1 MGSCASRER
10 GTRKEA
16 NPKRHASPGK
26 RAGAIY
32 VLMETRNAYPAA
44 VVRALEEAVMTT
56 EGISGNA
63 LMERAG
69 AAAFEHGRRRFAHAR
84 RWLVLAGSGN
94 NAGDGFVIAR
104 LAKEHGL
111 DVETLLLSPAN
122 RPRGDA
128 ATQFEAMTAAGVPVA
143 AYGGGGL
150 PQCDLIVDAMLGIGL
165 DRPLKGRYLE
175 AVRAV
180 NESGI
185 PALSVDIP
193 TGIHADSG
201 RRMGAAVRAALTVTF
216 IAEKSGLFLG
226 EAPDHVGQRV
236 MEPLGRIP
244 PQPHRKVEDAAD
256 GRQQGLRIFAE
267 QDWRAM
273 LAVRH
278 RTDHKGRFG
287 HVLVVGGGPGMGG
300 AARLAGEGALR
311 AGAGLVSVAA
321 HPEHAAE
328 LIRKRPELMVRAVRG
343 GSDLA
348 SLLER
353 ATVVAVG
360 CGLGQDAWARELFAA
375 VRESSLP
382 CIIDADGLNLLAQSP
397 ARGEPRSNAPPLVIT
412 PHPGEAGRLL
422 GLSSGQVQADRLQA
436 LSELRQRIAGVVLLK
451 GAHTL
456 VSAGQ
461 RPPWVIDAGNP
472 GMATAGMGDVLT
484 GLLAGLWAQFADA
497 IPENVAALAAY
508 AHARAGDIAASAG
521 QRGMIASDLVAAL
534 RQVVNPEALERDQ

>member
-1 MGSCASRER
+1 
-10 GTRKEA
+10 
-16 NPKRHASPGK
+16 
-26 RAGAIY
+26 
-32 VLMETRNAYPAA
+32 
-44 VVRALEEAVMTT
+44 VVRALEDAVMAA
-56 EGISGNA
+56 EGIGSNT

-69 AAAFEHGRRRFAHAR
+69 AAVFGRGCEHFPGAR

-111 DVETLLLSPAN
+111 GIETLLLSPAN

-128 ATQFEAMTAAGVPVA
+128 AAQFEAMIAAGVPVA
-143 AYGGGGL
+143 SYRGGEL

-165 DRPLKGRYLE
+165 DRPLKDRYLE
-175 AVRAV
+175 AVQAV

-216 IAEKSGLFLG
+216 IAEKRGLFLG
-226 EAPDHVGQRV
+226 EAPDHAGKRV

-244 PQPHRKVEDAAD
+244 PEQRRKAENAASS
-256 GRQQGLRIFAE
+256 GQQGLRIFAE

-273 LAVRH
+273 L
-278 RTDHKGRFG
+278 
-287 HVLVVGGGPGMGG
+287 

-311 AGAGLVSVAA
+311 AGAGLVSVAT

-328 LIRKRPELMVRAVRG
+328 LVRERPELMVRAARG
-343 GSDLA
+343 GNDLA

-375 VRESSLP
+375 ARESKRP
-382 CIIDADGLNLLAQSP
+382 CIIDADGLNLLAQSL
-397 ARGEPRSNAPPLVIT
+397 ARDAPRGNAPPLVIT
-412 PHPGEAGRLL
+412 PHPGEASRLL
-422 GLSSGQVQADRLQA
+422 GLSSAQVQADRLQA
-436 LSELRQRIAGVVLLK
+436 LSELRQRVAGVVLLK

-456 VSAGQ
+456 VSAEQG
-461 RPPWVIDAGNP
+461 PPWVIDAGNP

-484 GLLAGLWAQFADA
+484 GLLAGLWAQLADA

-508 AHARAGDIAASAG
+508 VHARAGDIAATAG

-534 RQVVNPEALERDQ
+534 RQVVNPEAA

>member
-1 MGSCASRER
+1 
-10 GTRKEA
+10 
-16 NPKRHASPGK
+16 
-26 RAGAIY
+26 
-32 VLMETRNAYPAA
+32 MESRNACSVA
-44 VVRALEEAVMTT
+44 VVRALEDAVMAA
-56 EGISGNA
+56 EGIGSNT

-69 AAAFEHGRRRFAHAR
+69 AAAFGRGCEHFPGAR

-111 DVETLLLSPAN
+111 GIETLLLSPAN

-128 ATQFEAMTAAGVPVA
+128 AAQFEAMIAAGVPVA
-143 AYGGGGL
+143 SYRGGEL

-175 AVRAV
+175 AVQAV

-216 IAEKSGLFLG
+216 IAEKRGLFLG
-226 EAPDHVGQRV
+226 EAPDHAGKRV

-244 PQPHRKVEDAAD
+244 PEQRRKAENAASS
-256 GRQQGLRIFAE
+256 GQQGLRIFAE

-273 LAVRH
+273 LAAR
-278 RTDHKGRFG
+278 RRAAHKGRFG
-287 HVLVVGGGPGMGG
+287 HVLVVGGGLGMGG

-311 AGAGLVSVAA
+311 AGAGLVSVAT

-328 LIRKRPELMVRAVRG
+328 LVRERPELMVRAARG
-343 GSDLA
+343 GNDLA

-375 VRESSLP
+375 VRASKLP

-397 ARGEPRSNAPPLVIT
+397 ARDAPRGNAPPLVIT
-412 PHPGEAGRLL
+412 PHPGEASRLL
-422 GLSSGQVQADRLQA
+422 GLSSAQVQADRLQA
-436 LSELRQRIAGVVLLK
+436 LNELRQRVAGVVLLK

-456 VSAGQ
+456 VSAEQG
-461 RPPWVIDAGNP
+461 PPWVIDAGNP

-484 GLLAGLWAQFADA
+484 GLLAGLWAQLADA

-508 AHARAGDIAASAG
+508 VHARAGDIAATAG

-534 RQVVNPEALERDQ
+534 RQVVNPEAA